1 MKLHKKLS
9 YLEGKKVY
17 LRPFLKKDLSKSYL
31 RWINDYHNTSFLEA
45 GKFPVSEYELSDYFK
60 KNLDS
65 KNSIFFAIC
74 NNKHK
79 HIGNALIN
87 NIDWVNRRCSY
98 GRLIGDLKNSPAGAG
113 TEVLQLL
120 QKYVFSVLN
129 LNTMWTAVCSKNFSS
144 IKSNIKSGMNNCG
157 NIKEFFYRD
166 NKYYECTFF
175 SINRKQY
182 IQNNQ
187 SFFIK

>member
-187 SFFIK
+187 SFFNK